1 MKPIRLIFLSLL
13 TLFSA
18 STVLGQADR
27 ARVLDAARDVMQKA
41 RYCTLITLH
50 QGQAQARVVDPFE
63 PDQAMTIW
71 MATHRLT
78 RKVSEIRRNPRVTL
92 HYFDT
97 DRMAQVTLVG
107 RAKIVD
113 DPAEKK
119 KRWKADWSP
128 FYKDE
133 NRGSDYLLIR
143 FTPQRLEIFSE
154 AHELRNDPVNW
165 RPVTITFPSQ

>member
-1 MKPIRLIFLSLL
+1 MKLLHFVLLSVL
-13 TLFSA
+13 TFERVALA
-18 STVLGQADR
+18 AAAPDR
-27 ARVLDAARDVMQKA
+27 AHVLEAARDVMEKA

-50 QGQAQARVVDPFE
+50 AGQPQARIVDPFE
-63 PDQAMTIW
+63 PDETMTIW

-78 RKVSEIRRNPRVTL
+78 RKVGEIRRNPRVTL

-97 DRMAQVTLVG
+97 TRMAQVTLVG

-119 KRWKADWSP
+119 KRWKPDWKP
-128 FYKDE
+128 FYQDE
-133 NRGSDYLLIR
+133 NRGSDYVLIR

-154 AHELRNDPVNW
+154 PHELRNDPVNW
-165 RPVTITFPSQ
+165 RPVTITFP

>member
-1 MKPIRLIFLSLL
+1 MKLLHFVLLSVL
-13 TLFSA
+13 TFERVALA
-18 STVLGQADR
+18 AAAPDR
-27 ARVLDAARDVMQKA
+27 AHVLEAARDVMEKA

-50 QGQAQARVVDPFE
+50 AGQPQARIVDPFE
-63 PDQAMTIW
+63 PDETMTIW

-78 RKVSEIRRNPRVTL
+78 RKVGEIRRNPRVTL

-97 DRMAQVTLVG
+97 TRMAQVTLVG

-113 DPAEKK
+113 DPDEKK
-119 KRWKADWSP
+119 KRWKADWKP
-128 FYKDE
+128 FYQDE

-154 AHELRNDPVNW
+154 PHELRNDPVNW
-165 RPVTITFPSQ
+165 RPVTITFP